1 MLPTPMRT
9 TCKLWLALGLLALA
23 SPVMAEIP
31 ATPVMTLYQFNG
43 PLDIPYYQAKSFRR
57 SGTNTP
63 AGSLAQGSSVL
74 PCLVIENGEP
84 LTDGNGVPYV
94 GFKVVVDAR
103 SAAPTAAETYRQTVR
118 ARKNLMVANHH
129 CGPDNAYV
137 LDVRNL
143 YAMNKAP
150 IFDPPAPA
158 TQPIAATQPH
168 RQEDQIIQAFHDSP
182 FCQSVNTHL
191 TRRRQALADAWS
203 RFMAAKQSVWP
214 AALLQRARH
223 LDYVLRTALFEAHL
237 ERGCNGYGACER
249 NIIALSI
256 RNRALEGCLKGQ
268 GCSAPGDFQGVASMP
283 SQYNIWD
290 EYLTQISGLTSC
302 FLRSDLTAHN
312 GSEPQNYRKLQ
323 ASYQQN
329 FEDIHRIIYGTDQ
342 ELRAVFSNNTLADL
356 KSVKHY
362 YHAPAMGKCFP
373 QNQRI
378 EFISGAIARKG
389 SDFALIA
396 NSRVLVGQQ
405 TNGGYLFQSVTIDEQ
420 PDRDLVIAEPTYP
433 GFIIDGRKIQMS
445 GPPSRCVPY
454 GIPEGCGFDSIG
466 RYRRLPTWGHSGKPL
481 ELTCRVEDRAS
492 DCRGKGTSQSVK
504 VGGTCDTQMRPFAGI
519 Q

>member
-1 MLPTPMRT
+1 MLSTLKKTTIKPLLLLGFFVLATPAR
-9 TCKLWLALGLLALA
+9 
-23 SPVMAEIP
+23 AEIP

-43 PLDIPYYQAKSFRR
+43 PLDIPYYQAKTFHR

-63 AGSLAQGSSVL
+63 AGSLPQGSSVL

-84 LTDGNGVPYV
+84 LTDGTGVPYV

-103 SAAPTAAETYRQTVR
+103 TATSAAAETYRQTVR

-150 IFDPPAPA
+150 IFDPPA
-158 TQPIAATQPH
+158 AATQPALANQVSK
-168 RQEDQIIQAFHDSP
+168 QEDQIIQAFHDSS
-182 FCQSVNTHL
+182 FCQSVNSHL

-203 RFMAAKQSVWP
+203 RFMTAKQSVWP
-214 AALLQRARH
+214 ATLLQRARH
-223 LDYVLRTALFEAHL
+223 LDYVLRTALFESHL

-256 RNRALEGCLKGQ
+256 RNRALEGCIKGQ
-268 GCSAPGDFQGVASMP
+268 GCSAPGDFQGVASTP

-302 FLRSDLTAHN
+302 FLRTDLAVHN

-323 ASYQQN
+323 ASYHQN
-329 FEDIHRIIYGTDQ
+329 FDDIYHILYGTDQ
-342 ELRAVFSNNTLADL
+342 QLRTIFSNNTLADL

-396 NSRVLVGQQ
+396 NSRILVGQPAS
-405 TNGGYLFQSVTIDEQ
+405 GGYLFQSVTIDEQ
-420 PDRDLVIAEPTYP
+420 PDRDLVIAEPFYP
-433 GFIIDGRKIQMS
+433 GFVIDGRKIQLS

-454 GIPEGCGFDSIG
+454 GIPEGCQFSSIG
-466 RYRRLPTWGHSGKPL
+466 RYRRLPTWGNSGKPL
-481 ELTCRVEDRAS
+481 ELTCRVEDRHS
-492 DCRGKGTSQSVK
+492 DCQGKGTSQSVK
-504 VGGTCDTQMRPFAGI
+504 VGGTCDTQMRPFGGI